1 VSSPSKPTTLHEP
14 ARSKSRRD
22 THGGIVIDYRC
33 DGGSFPVIGSCVTI
47 LDPKLISSSKKKKKG
62 LILKWEA
69 KNALIIMSL
78 MSEEGRG
85 GIFIGKK

>member
-1 VSSPSKPTTLHEP
+1 L
-14 ARSKSRRD
+14 RD
-22 THGGIVIDYRC
+22 NLGPQIDLQQQR
-33 DGGSFPVIGSCVTI
+33 
-47 LDPKLISSSKKKKKG
+47 KKKG